1 MEGKLNRKITQL
13 KSAVQNLEGALSIE
27 LGLFPEIVQDC
38 VESGQI
44 QKFEISSELLWKTLK
59 IFLYEI
65 SGIDEKSPK
74 SVIKSFF
81 NSGYCSYEE
90 YEMLMTMIND
100 KNSLSHVYN
109 SEMMQ
114 SIRTR
119 LSDFL
124 KVMKK
129 CLETF
134 ENAADDSNDTDKT
147 DEMRI

>member
-13 KSAVQNLEGALSIE
+13 KAAVRNLEESLSIE
-27 LGLFPEIVQDC
+27 ISLFPEIVQDC

-100 KNSLSHVYN
+100 RNSLSHVYN

-124 KVMKK
+124 IVIKK
-129 CLETF
+129 CLETV
-134 ENAADDSNDTDKT
+134 ENAAAEKNAIDKY
-147 DEMRI
+147 EEYR